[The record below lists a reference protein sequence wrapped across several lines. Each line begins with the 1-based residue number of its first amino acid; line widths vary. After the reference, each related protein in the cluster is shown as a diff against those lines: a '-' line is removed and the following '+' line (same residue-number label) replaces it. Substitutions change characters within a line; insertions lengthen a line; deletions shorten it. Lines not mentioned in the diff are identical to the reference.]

1 MLPLLVV
8 RQCSILCN
16 FQENYWTKLENLKKA
31 HICKEGGPHLRITV
45 WHSFMDLKNNY
56 LLKKL
61 LKGWILIFTMLYL
74 KKRKKN
80 TWRYYY
86 FILRTKN
93 PDDMIY
99 SSWDNRV
106 WQTEIGNYGSFFT
119 LLPPPLLKTQQIR
132 NLKKWRKKK
141 IAGDIIILHMCTKNT
156 IIWGTVREIQSETDR
171 IFCHLW
177 SFFTPYNPQNQNF
190 EKMKK
195 VIAYV
200 IILHMCTINHDHMIY
215 ASWDIRP
222 DRIFCHFGPFF
233 ALWPS

>member
-1 MLPLLVV
+1 MF
-8 RQCSILCN
+8 QGIILCN

-31 HICKEGGPHLRITV
+31 HICKEGGAHLRITV

-86 FILRTKN
+86 FTLRTKN

-141 IAGDIIILHMCTKNT
+141 KLLEISSFYICVPKTQSYEVRFVKYRVRQTEYFVIFGHFLPLITRKIKIL
-156 IIWGTVREIQSETDR
+156 
-171 IFCHLW
+171 
-177 SFFTPYNPQNQNF
+177 
-190 EKMKK
+190 KK
-195 VIAYV
+195 
-200 IILHMCTINHDHMIY
+200 
-215 ASWDIRP
+215 WKK
-222 DRIFCHFGPFF
+222 
-233 ALWPS
+233 

>member
-31 HICKEGGPHLRITV
+31 HICKEGGAHLRITV

-86 FILRTKN
+86 FTLRTKN

-141 IAGDIIILHMCTKNT
+141 KLLEISSFYICVPKTQSYEVRFVKYRVRQTEYFVIFGHFLPLITRKIKIL
-156 IIWGTVREIQSETDR
+156 
-171 IFCHLW
+171 
-177 SFFTPYNPQNQNF
+177 
-190 EKMKK
+190 KK
-195 VIAYV
+195 
-200 IILHMCTINHDHMIY
+200 
-215 ASWDIRP
+215 WKK
-222 DRIFCHFGPFF
+222 
-233 ALWPS
+233 

>member
-31 HICKEGGPHLRITV
+31 HICKEGGAHLRITV

-86 FILRTKN
+86 FTLRTKN

-99 SSWDNRV
+99 SSWNNRV

-141 IAGDIIILHMCTKNT
+141 KLLEISSFYICVPKTQSYEVRFVKYRVRQTEYFVIFGHFLPLITRKIKIL
-156 IIWGTVREIQSETDR
+156 
-171 IFCHLW
+171 
-177 SFFTPYNPQNQNF
+177 
-190 EKMKK
+190 KK
-195 VIAYV
+195 
-200 IILHMCTINHDHMIY
+200 
-215 ASWDIRP
+215 WKK
-222 DRIFCHFGPFF
+222 
-233 ALWPS
+233 

>member
-1 MLPLLVV
+1 MNFNIYNVVFKKKKEKHLEILL
-8 RQCSILCN
+8 
-16 FQENYWTKLENLKKA
+16 F
-31 HICKEGGPHLRITV
+31 HIAYQK
-45 WHSFMDLKNNY
+45 S
-56 LLKKL
+56 
-61 LKGWILIFTMLYL
+61 
-74 KKRKKN
+74 
-80 TWRYYY
+80 
-86 FILRTKN
+86 
-93 PDDMIY
+93 DDMIY

-156 IIWGTVREIQSETDR
+156 IIWGKVREIQSETDR